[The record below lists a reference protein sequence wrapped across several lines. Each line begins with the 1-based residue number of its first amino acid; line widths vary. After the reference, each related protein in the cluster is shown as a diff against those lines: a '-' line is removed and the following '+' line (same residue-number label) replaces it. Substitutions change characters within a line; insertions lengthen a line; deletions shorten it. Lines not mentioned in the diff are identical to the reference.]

1 MAEQPEPH
9 ASPTSDGPAGQ
20 IGPTAG
26 SRRPIWP
33 YVAIAVVALAVGVG
47 ATVLVLRSG
56 LVPSLRMS
64 PPAAVTGGDHA
75 GVTGQLEAPTAE
87 PPSDQ
92 AIFISASRQQLIGV
106 RTAEI
111 ASRELDATL
120 RTVGVLAYDETH
132 VAEVHTKI
140 AGWLESVP
148 VDFVGKPV
156 HRGQTLFTVYSPD
169 LVLAQKEYLL
179 ALKQQQQ
186 LGASPQVETRDGAAS
201 MLVASREK
209 LRLWDVTDAQV
220 AELERTREPRR
231 TLSIYS
237 PFDGIVLERNAFPGQ
252 YITPEMRT
260 FKIADLSTIWVL
272 GQIFEYELP
281 FVKIGQEAE
290 IQFPH
295 GSSSDAAK
303 GRITFIYP
311 DVDAMTR
318 RVKVRV
324 ELKNPGFEFKP
335 DSYVTVLIR
344 TGGGRRLA
352 VPKEAVIDNGD
363 KRYVILALAHGY
375 FEPRV
380 IQVGEPMNDFYPVL
394 TGIRSGDRVVTSAQ
408 FLIDSET
415 NLQAAMQ
422 AMATSPADAVPAPPA
437 QSAGT
442 PTPTAAARLAIA
454 LATQPATPRLGEN
467 VFEVTVKDAE
477 GRPTADATVSLAFY
491 MPPMPSMGM
500 PAMRSSAS
508 LAAAGGGVYR
518 GTVDV
523 PMAGTW
529 QVTVTVSR
537 AGQTLGTKRLAVVV
551 Q

>member
-1 MAEQPEPH
+1 MAEQPESQS
-9 ASPTSDGPAGQ
+9 SPTSNGQAGQ
-20 IGPTAG
+20 PGWTANQ
-26 SRRPIWP
+26 RRPFVT
-33 YVAIAVVALAVGVG
+33 YVAIAIVALAVGVG
-47 ATVLVLRSG
+47 ATVLAFRAG

-64 PPAAVTGGDHA
+64 PTVAVTGGDHA
-75 GVTGQLEAPTAE
+75 GRPGQPEAPTAE
-87 PPSDQ
+87 SPSDK

-106 RTAEI
+106 RTAEVGP
-111 ASRELDATL
+111 RDLDATL
-120 RTVGVLAYDETH
+120 RTVGVLAYDETR

-156 HRGQTLFTVYSPD
+156 RRGQTLFTVYSPD
-169 LVLAQKEYLL
+169 LVLGQREYLL

-186 LGASPQVETRDGAAS
+186 LGASRQPETREGAAS
-201 MLVASREK
+201 LLAASREK

-252 YITPEMRT
+252 YVTPDMRT
-260 FKIADLSTIWVL
+260 FKIVDLSTIWVL

-295 GSSSDAAK
+295 GSSGDAVK

-318 RVKVRV
+318 RVKVRI

-344 TGGGRRLA
+344 TGAGRRLA

-363 KRYVILALAHGY
+363 KRYAILALADGY
-375 FEPRV
+375 FEPRE
-380 IQVGEPMNDFYPVL
+380 ILVGEPMNEFYPVL
-394 TGIRSGDRVVTSAQ
+394 AGLRSGDRVVTSAQ

-422 AMATSPADAVPAPPA
+422 AMVASPPDAGPAAAA
-437 QSAGT
+437 QPAGT
-442 PTPTAAARLAIA
+442 ATPGVPARLAIA
-454 LATQPATPRLGEN
+454 LATQPTVPRIGEN
-467 VFEVTVKDAE
+467 VFEVSVKDAE
-477 GRPTADATVSLAFY
+477 GRPMNDATVSLAFF

-500 PAMRSSAS
+500 PAMRSSATIP
-508 LAAAGGGVYR
+508 AAGGGLYR
-518 GTVDV
+518 GPGDV

-537 AGQTLGTKRLAVVV
+537 AGQTLGTKRLTVVV